1 MKDIRLKKSVFA
13 VVFILLLLCIA
24 LLCWMLNSPATS
36 IEEDPIGTE
45 DQIIYD
51 YPPFIYIN
59 DSLFQY
65 GGILDET
72 ITLTDYLGSVSS
84 SVPSNELPEQ
94 NFQSNEPIVG
104 AEIYKY
110 GGDIIV
116 ILDGQYRIYHQIALQ
131 EDQEK

>member
-1 MKDIRLKKSVFA
+1 MKDIRLNKSVFA

-24 LLCWMLNSPATS
+24 LLCWMINSPTTS
-36 IEEDPIGTE
+36 IEDNPTGTE

-65 GGILDET
+65 GGTLDET

-84 SVPSNELPEQ
+84 SVPSSELPEQ

-110 GGDIIV
+110 GGDIIA
-116 ILDGQYRIYHQIALQ
+116 IFDGQYRIYHQIALQ